1 MSAHDILPMWEAFF
15 IIVGSSAGALTGL
28 QFVVMALVTES
39 SATRDSHT
47 IDTFGT
53 PTIVHF
59 CAVLLVSA
67 VLSAPWPELRGAAVI
82 TAISGGAGIVYT
94 LIVIRRAR
102 RSTTYKPEM
111 EDWIWHCTLPLVGYV
126 TLFVS
131 SIALERYH
139 VLALFGV
146 AVFSLLLLFIGIHN
160 AWDTV
165 TYVTVAMNP
174 PSPPAQNAPETLTDS
189 APR

>member
-1 MSAHDILPMWEAFF
+1 MSAHDVLPTWEAFF

-28 QFVVMALVTES
+28 QFVVMALVYDSPTP
-39 SATRDSHT
+39 RDSQT

-67 VLSAPWPELRGAAVI
+67 VLSAPWPDLQGAAIVTGI
-82 TAISGGAGIVYT
+82 TGLAGVVYSA
-94 LIVIRRAR
+94 IVIRRAR
-102 RSTTYKPEM
+102 RTTTYKPEM
-111 EDWIWHCTLPLVGYV
+111 EDWIWHCALPLIGYG

-131 SIALERYH
+131 SIALDYYH

-165 TYVTVAMNP
+165 TYVTITMDPRTLDRSAAEK
-174 PSPPAQNAPETLTDS
+174 PADP